1 MLHVNHEIHMHR
13 ALALAREA
21 HTAGEVPV
29 GAVIV
34 LDGSIIGT
42 GRNRTIEKEDPTAHA
57 ECEALRD
64 AARSVGNYRLPETT
78 VYVTVE
84 PCMMCVGALVHAR
97 VSHLVFST
105 REPKAGAVVSNLQAF
120 VLPHWNHTVTHTEG
134 VLASES
140 KQLMQEFFRSRR
152 VA

>member
-1 MLHVNHEIHMHR
+1 MNHEIHMHR
-13 ALALAREA
+13 ALALARESQ
-21 HTAGEVPV
+21 TAGEVPV

-34 LDGSIIGT
+34 LDGAEIGT

-64 AARSVGNYRLPETT
+64 AARNVGNYRLPDTT

-84 PCMMCVGALVHAR
+84 PCMMCVGALIHAR
-97 VSHLVFST
+97 VSHLVFGT
-105 REPKAGAVVSNLQAF
+105 REPKAGAVVSNLEALA
-120 VLPHWNHTVTHTEG
+120 LPHWNHTVRLTEG

>member
-1 MLHVNHEIHMHR
+1 MNHEIHMQR
-13 ALALAREA
+13 ALALARESQ
-21 HTAGEVPV
+21 TAGEVPV

-34 LDGSIIGT
+34 LDGAEIGI

-64 AARSVGNYRLPETT
+64 AARNVGNYRLPDTT
-78 VYVTVE
+78 VFVTVE

-97 VSHLVFST
+97 VSHLVFGT
-105 REPKAGAVVSNLQAF
+105 REPKAGAVVSNLEALA
-120 VLPHWNHTVTHTEG
+120 LPHWNHTVRLTEG